1 VSVVVDEFEVV
12 PAPERRPE
20 PGPAPAAKPP
30 EQPKPPLGQ
39 EIEHAL
45 KLRAERAARLEA
57 D

>member
-20 PGPAPAAKPP
+20 AGPAPASRAPEPP
-30 EQPKPPLGQ
+30 KAPLPQ
-39 EIEHAL
+39 EIEHTL

>member
-12 PAPERRPE
+12 PAPERRPDA
-20 PGPAPAAKPP
+20 GPAPLSKPP
-30 EQPKPPLGQ
+30 EQKAPLGQ

>member
-1 VSVVVDEFEVV
+1 MSVVVNEFEVV

-20 PGPAPAAKPP
+20 PPAAP
-30 EQPKPPLGQ
+30 EGKAQ
-39 EIEHAL
+39 EPRTPVAQEVERTL

>member
-1 VSVVVDEFEVV
+1 MSVVVDEFEVV

-20 PGPAPAAKPP
+20 AGPAPASRAPEPP
-30 EQPKPPLGQ
+30 KAPLPQ
-39 EIEHAL
+39 EIEHTL